1 MVIRVQRKDGLYD
14 MVPAQVLDR
23 MLQEGCIMRFMRS
36 VGWVN
41 VGTDKIR
48 SCSNGNYAGEE
59 RRKCLMELMQA

>member
-14 MVPAQVLDR
+14 MVQPQVLDR

-41 VGTDKIR
+41 VATDAVR
-48 SCSNGNYAGEE
+48 ACSNSNYAGRE
-59 RRKCLMELMQA
+59 RRSRFLQQMQA